1 MPKFLYVIDSMGTR
15 EPFSFKKVY
24 RSAIRSGASR
34 DVARKIAKN
43 IVREIYPEIT
53 TAEIF
58 KKVKKQLGL
67 VSLGAATAFNLKEGM
82 RRLGPTGFPF
92 EKYIGEI
99 LRDSG
104 FDVQLNQIIPGVCC
118 SYEIDFIA
126 KKENI
131 LYIGECKYHNI
142 PSGRIHLDIAL
153 ANHARFL
160 DIRAGNF
167 FSKIFK
173 KVEMKSLLVTNTKF
187 SKEAIKYSKCVG
199 VELLGWNY
207 PKGNGLEHLIDT
219 HKLYPIT
226 VLSSLDPHLADILAS
241 RKIMLAKDLLKIDIE
256 KFSREEGM
264 PQEKL
269 KILVRETKAL
279 LNIAE

>member
-1 MPKFLYVIDSMGTR
+1 MGAR

-24 RSAIRSGASR
+24 RSAVRSGASR
-34 DVARKIAKN
+34 DAAKKIAEN
-43 IVREIYPEIT
+43 ITKEIYPGIT

-58 KKVKKQLGL
+58 KKVKKQLNL
-67 VSLGAATAFNLKEGM
+67 FSLGVATAFNLKEGM

-99 LRDSG
+99 LGDNG
-104 FDVQLNQIIPGVCC
+104 FDVQLNQTIPGACC

-126 KKENI
+126 KNKNI

-142 PSGRIHLDIAL
+142 PSGRITLDVAL

-173 KVEMKSLLVTNTKF
+173 KVELKSLLVTNTKF

-207 PKGNGLEHLIDT
+207 PAGEGLEHLIDT
-219 HKLYPIT
+219 QKLYPIT
-226 VLSSLDPHLADILAS
+226 VLSSLNPHLADILAS
-241 RKIMLAKDLLKIDIE
+241 RKIMLAKDLLKVDIE
-256 KFSREEGM
+256 KLSREEDI

-269 KILVRETKAL
+269 NILIKETKAL
-279 LNIAE
+279 LNII